1 MIHEHHLEWALM
13 HLEKFGGSDVFPP
26 SHDYIAI
33 RHNWDEIKRVIFDS
47 ISRGAMPGTPYLGM
61 APKSDNTFR
70 AVHELSPLD
79 NILITAIIYSITDRI
94 ERGRF
99 PEERRSVYSFRLAPD
114 HEGRFFK
121 EGSDNWSHFAA
132 RRNELMTKYASGY
145 VLKADIS
152 DYYNQIYLH
161 RVQNALDECL
171 PAEQSDIAEYIH
183 DFLLALNT
191 KVSKGIPVGPA
202 FSTIIAE
209 IVLNDVDQKISSY
222 GFEFVRWVD
231 DIFVFHADYWYL
243 HNKYQELSE
252 YLYSTHRLIF
262 NGQKTRLSSVQNF
275 QEFLEG
281 NEDKIIEKQID
292 MLKDK
297 RCAELLEE
305 LMQDL
310 DPYAHS
316 EIDTD
321 SLLAYVAEKYKDS
334 EAFNVVANAYKALFE
349 QSIETNNTTLL
360 KHVLKKCTA
369 ARIRSIAPI
378 IRNRFGQLFPVIR
391 EVAFYARRTYS
402 NEMLL
407 DLVPIVISFCISNEN
422 KYTLRWLSYILTL
435 PEYPD
440 GHVIDNS
447 VYVALELRD
456 QLTVAARHGDLHR
469 IKAFRTKIDQIPES
483 DRYSLIIA
491 TNALTR
497 DERIPI
503 LDAIESRRRPVDVA
517 YCRYV
522 RSGITNR

>member
-1 MIHEHHLEWALM
+1 MIQEHHLEWALL

-26 SHDYIAI
+26 SHDYVAM
-33 RHNWDEIKRVIFDS
+33 RHNWDEIKRIILDS
-47 ISRGAMPGTPYLGM
+47 ISSGIMPGTPYLGM
-61 APKSDNTFR
+61 APKADNTFR

-79 NILITAIIYSITDRI
+79 SIAITAIVYSIVGKI

-99 PEERRSVYSFRLAPD
+99 PEERQAVYSFRLSPD

-121 EGSDNWSHFAA
+121 EGSDNWSQFAT

-171 PAEQSDIAEYIH
+171 STEESGTAKYIH

-209 IVLNDVDQKISSY
+209 IALNDVDQKISSY

-231 DIFVFHADYWYL
+231 DIFVFHNDAWYL

-252 YLYSTHRLIF
+252 YLYSTHRLVF
-262 NGQKTRLSSVQNF
+262 NGSKTRLSSVQSF

-281 NEDKIIEKQID
+281 NEDQVVEKHIATLRD
-292 MLKDK
+292 E
-297 RCAELLEE
+297 RCEELLEE
-305 LMQDL
+305 LIEEL
-310 DPYAHS
+310 DPYTHS
-316 EIDTD
+316 EVDYD
-321 SLLAYVAEKYKDS
+321 RLAEKAFEKYKDS
-334 EAFNVVANAYKALFE
+334 EAFKTIANAYRSLFE
-349 QSIETNNTTLL
+349 QSIETNNITLL
-360 KHVLKKCTA
+360 KHVLKKCTS

-378 IRNRFGQLFPVIR
+378 VKKELGKLFPVIR
-391 EVAFYARRTYS
+391 EVSFYIRRTFT

-407 DLVPIVISFCISNEN
+407 ELIPHISFFCVSSEN
-422 KYTLRWLSYILTL
+422 KYTLRWLAYILTF
-435 PEYPD
+435 PEYPA

-447 VYVALELRD
+447 VYAALELRD
-456 QLTVAARHGDLHR
+456 QLFVAARRSDLHI
-469 IKAFRTKIDQIPES
+469 IKALRTKIDQIPEA
-483 DRYSLIIA
+483 DRHALIFA
-491 TNALTR
+491 TNSLTK
-497 DERIPI
+497 DERNPI
-503 LDAIESRRRPVDVA
+503 LDAIESRRRPMDVA

-522 RSGITNR
+522 RNGITIK